1 MNVQVA
7 QNPNAPAQQ
16 LANPPALKHPNLFDL
31 AGDGISVSYAST
43 SFSGKPLLSYH
54 DGFQSKS
61 FVGDQIRTVETEIG
75 TLVTV
80 TIFLTVDSGSTT
92 FSILIPVVN
101 LRTSD
106 SAPITTYGITTLH
119 RFSIIGPP
127 QGQAE
132 FSTAHQM
139 SGTASFV
146 VA

>member
-7 QNPNAPAQQ
+7 QNPQAQQ
-16 LANPPALKHPNLFDL
+16 LVNPPTLKTPNLFEL
-31 AGDGISVSYAST
+31 AGDGISVSYSTT
-43 SFSGKPLLSYH
+43 SFGGKPVLSYH
-54 DGFQSKS
+54 DAFQSKS

-92 FSILIPVVN
+92 FTILIPAVN

-106 SAPITTYGITTLH
+106 SVQISTFGITTLH

-127 QGQAE
+127 QGQTE
-132 FSTAHQM
+132 SYTTHRL

-146 VA
+146 VT